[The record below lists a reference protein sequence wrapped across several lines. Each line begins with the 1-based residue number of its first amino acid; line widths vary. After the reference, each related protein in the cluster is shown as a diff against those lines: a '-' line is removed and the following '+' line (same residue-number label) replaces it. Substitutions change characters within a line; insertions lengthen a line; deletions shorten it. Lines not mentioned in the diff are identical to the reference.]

1 MTGVGY
7 DVDMRIFALETDRE
21 KVVQS
26 LVSSDEK
33 LIMAI
38 GFHWL
43 RFFVHFLL
51 AVLFTGLLIAFGWLL
66 LGLGA
71 PQEFLLIAGGIAW
84 LVTIAWPLFKK
95 FIDWRYDLIVITN
108 GKIVIVDQS
117 TIVRQYIRQMNIE
130 NIASVES
137 LTQFWNIFPFGKVRF
152 NLKEGVGEVI
162 QLAYIPQ
169 AARVA
174 SIVSQVIINFERE
187 HGLNRTWH
195 RAP

>member
-1 MTGVGY
+1 MLQSGY
-7 DVDMRIFALETDRE
+7 YRLMRIFALETDRQ
-21 KVVQS
+21 KLVNA
-26 LVSSDEK
+26 LVSNDEK

-43 RFFVHFLL
+43 RFFVHLL
-51 AVLFTGLLIAFGWLL
+51 LSILFTGLLIAFCWLL
-66 LGLGA
+66 LGFGA
-71 PQEFLLIAGGIAW
+71 PQSFVLFAGAITWA
-84 LVTIAWPLFKK
+84 VTIGWPLFKK

-117 TIVRQYIRQMNIE
+117 TIVKQYIRQMNIE

-137 LTQFWNIFPFGKVRF
+137 VTQFWNVFPFGKVRF

-162 QLAYIPQ
+162 ALGYIPES
-169 AARVA
+169 ARVA
-174 SIVSQVIINFERE
+174 NIVSQVIINFERE

-195 RAP
+195 RGP